1 MAIKTICL
9 DFDGVIHKYSKKYDD
24 GSIYDVLM
32 EGALEGI
39 IKLQK
44 DGYKIIISSARPNW
58 DEIKDW
64 LFDQGL
70 PEKNLE
76 KIEITDK
83 KPKAFAYVDDRAIRF
98 INWKDLLNYFI

>member
-1 MAIKTICL
+1 MRHGRGHQTWN
-9 DFDGVIHKYSKKYDD
+9 D

-76 KIEITDK
+76 KIVCLTK
-83 KPKAFAYVDDRAIRF
+83 Y
-98 INWKDLLNYFI
+98 